1 MKKER
6 NDTCSN
12 HDRPLR
18 RVDFQHRQFDSRATE
33 EVPKELRE
41 IDLLI
46 STPFFKHS
54 PVDRKEL
61 LTSPA
66 EPLTP
71 YRPKWMASTGRPKRV
86 SLPGEPKG
94 KLWHRGAKLDPLFIW
109 GADDRRIYNDTN
121 YPWGCVCRI
130 VTATGVGSGVIVG
143 PRHVLTASH
152 VVDWNTNGAG
162 TVEVHR
168 AGPSVSAISAIT
180 RVWYF
185 TKINPPDVG
194 WSEVDEDY
202 AVLITADR
210 IGDRFGWLGVRTYDS
225 GWDDEPYWRN
235 IGYPGDVAGQMFP
248 IYQRDKELDEDEFDY
263 GSGRSMTTSADTW
276 KGQSGSPLFA
286 FWSDG
291 PYVVAV
297 VSAQG
302 TYFLSGDENWCSGG
316 SDMTKLVNHA
326 RSNDP

>member
-1 MKKER
+1 
-6 NDTCSN
+6 
-12 HDRPLR
+12 
-18 RVDFQHRQFDSRATE
+18 
-33 EVPKELRE
+33 
-41 IDLLI
+41 
-46 STPFFKHS
+46 
-54 PVDRKEL
+54 
-61 LTSPA
+61 
-66 EPLTP
+66 
-71 YRPKWMASTGRPKRV
+71 
-86 SLPGEPKG
+86 
-94 KLWHRGAKLDPLFIW
+94 LDPLFIW
-109 GADDRRIYNDTN
+109 GADDRHVYNDTN

-130 VTATGVGSGVIVG
+130 VTAIGVGSGVIVG

-152 VVDWNTNGAG
+152 IVDWNTNGAG

-168 AGPSVSAISAIT
+168 AGPSVSAISAIV

-185 TKINPPDVG
+185 TKIIPPGVD

-210 IGDRFGWLGVRTYDS
+210 IGDRFGWLGVRTYRS
-225 GWDDEPYWRN
+225 RWDDEPYWEN
-235 IGYPGDVAGQMFP
+235 IGYADDVAGQMFP
-248 IYQRDKELDEDEFDY
+248 IHQRDKELDEDEFDY
-263 GSGRSMTTSADTW
+263 GSGRSMTTSADTL

-286 FWSDG
+286 FWADG

-316 SDMTKLVNHA
+316 SQMTRLVNHA

>member
-1 MKKER
+1 
-6 NDTCSN
+6 
-12 HDRPLR
+12 
-18 RVDFQHRQFDSRATE
+18 
-33 EVPKELRE
+33 
-41 IDLLI
+41 
-46 STPFFKHS
+46 
-54 PVDRKEL
+54 
-61 LTSPA
+61 
-66 EPLTP
+66 
-71 YRPKWMASTGRPKRV
+71 
-86 SLPGEPKG
+86 
-94 KLWHRGAKLDPLFIW
+94 LDPLFIW
-109 GADDRRIYNDTN
+109 GADDRHVYNDTN

-130 VTATGVGSGVIVG
+130 VTAIGVGSGVIVG

-152 VVDWNTNGAG
+152 IVDWNTNGAG

-168 AGPSVSAISAIT
+168 AGPSVSAISAIV

-185 TKINPPDVG
+185 TKIIPPGVD

-210 IGDRFGWLGVRTYDS
+210 IGDRFGWLGVRTYRS
-225 GWDDEPYWRN
+225 RWDDEPYWEN
-235 IGYPGDVAGQMFP
+235 IGYADDVAGQMFA
-248 IYQRDKELDEDEFDY
+248 IHQRDKELDEDEFDY
-263 GSGRSMTTSADTW
+263 GSGRSMTTSADTL

-286 FWSDG
+286 FWADG

-316 SDMTKLVNHA
+316 SQMTRLVNHA